1 MVMGPGA
8 SKMARSASAPDGE
21 VRLARAGRGY
31 ERGVRLVVPPGVF
44 RPPSD
49 AWLLAGVLRDQ
60 TLPPRASVLDLCTGS
75 GVLAVS
81 AALRGAREVTAVDV
95 SRRAL
100 FAARLNARLNGV
112 RVRALRGDL
121 FAAVGQARFDAIVSN
136 PPYVPGIMDALPTR
150 GLARAWEAGDDGRA
164 LLDRICAEAP
174 AHLRPGGFILLV
186 HSSLCGTEATL
197 DALRAGG
204 LEADVV
210 VRRRGPLGPLMSA
223 RVQALEERGLLR
235 PGQREEEVVV
245 VRGRA
250 PARSNAARPFS
261 AAAA

>member
-1 MVMGPGA
+1 
-8 SKMARSASAPDGE
+8 
-21 VRLARAGRGY
+21 
-31 ERGVRLVVPPGVF
+31 VRLVVPPGVF

-49 AWLLAGVLRDQ
+49 AWMLADVLRDQ

-100 FAARLNARLNGV
+100 LAARFNARLNGV

-121 FAAVGQARFDAIVSN
+121 FAPVGRARFDAIVSN
-136 PPYVPGIMDALPTR
+136 PPYVPGVMESIPR
-150 GLARAWEAGDDGRA
+150 SGLARAWEAGHDGRV

-186 HSSLCGTEATL
+186 HSSLCGTDATL
-197 DALRAGG
+197 GMLREGG

-210 VRRRGPLGPLMSA
+210 ARRRGPLGPLMSA

-235 PGQREEEVVV
+235 PGQREEEVVI

-250 PARSNAARPFS
+250 PARTHAPRPMAA
-261 AAAA
+261 

>member
-1 MVMGPGA
+1 M
-8 SKMARSASAPDGE
+8 
-21 VRLARAGRGY
+21 LA
-31 ERGVRLVVPPGVF
+31 E
-44 RPPSD
+44 
-49 AWLLAGVLRDQ
+49 VLRDQ

-100 FAARLNARLNGV
+100 LTARLNARLNGV
-112 RVRALRGDL
+112 RVRGLRGDL
-121 FAAVGQARFDAIVSN
+121 FAPVGRARFDAIVSN
-136 PPYVPGIMDALPTR
+136 PPYVPGVMESIPTS
-150 GLARAWEAGDDGRA
+150 GLARAWEAGHDGRV
-164 LLDRICAEAP
+164 LLDRICADAP

-210 VRRRGPLGPLMSA
+210 ARRRGPLGPLMSA
-223 RVQALEERGLLR
+223 RVRALEERGLLR
-235 PGQREEEVVV
+235 PGQREEEVVI

-250 PARSNAARPFS
+250 PSTTRAPRPMAA
-261 AAAA
+261 